1 MAIKTY
7 SAKKHGKKM
16 LSAHFAVGE
25 FASAYCDKILIDTE
39 LITLLEKVFA
49 HFSCSKIIISS
60 GYRPPVEDKAVGGSG
75 SGYHVRG
82 QAADFCA
89 YDANGKKIDSSKVVL
104 YLEDI
109 GVNGIGYRCGGSPVY
124 THVDTRTEY
133 KWYGDEANGKSC
145 TSFYTYLG
153 VKKTAEK
160 KPAESKPTTSTPAKK
175 NMNIS
180 DAGVEL
186 IKSYEGL
193 SLKACKALPTEQYY
207 TIGYGHYG
215 SDVKPTD
222 TITAEGA
229 KQLLKKDLVFYV
241 EHVNNALK
249 VEVTQNQ
256 FDACVS
262 LAYNIG
268 VYGFAESDLVKYL
281 NAGKFFKACAE
292 FTLWR
297 KSGGNII
304 AGLQNRRTK
313 ELRLFIKGNKVKLT
327 AEMNV
332 REKAGTSAKIVK
344 TLAKGKSIKI
354 TDISIN
360 YTDAAIDIW
369 GKYSGG
375 WICLKQGATFYAK

>member
-25 FASAYCDKILIDTE
+25 FASAYCDKILIDTG

-60 GYRPPVEDKAVGGSG
+60 GYRPPAEDIAVGGSG
-75 SGYHVRG
+75 SGYHVKG

-89 YDANGKKIDSSKVVL
+89 YDAKGNRIGSDKIAL

-109 GVNGIGYRCGGSPVY
+109 GVNGIGYRCGGSSVY

-133 KWYGDEANGKSC
+133 KWYGDEATGASC

-153 VKKTAEK
+153 VKK
-160 KPAESKPTTSTPAKK
+160 STTSTATGKK
-175 NMNIS
+175 TMNIS

-193 SLKACKALPTEQYY
+193 SLKACKALPTEEFY

-215 SDVKPTD
+215 QDVKPTD

-229 KQLLKKDLVFYV
+229 LKMLKNDLKFYV
-241 EHVNNALK
+241 KHVNDALK

-268 VYGFAESDLVKYL
+268 VYGFADSDLVKYL
-281 NAGKFFKACAE
+281 NTGKFFKACAE

-304 AGLQNRRTK
+304 IGLQNRRTK

-327 AEMNV
+327 ETMNV
-332 REKAGTSAKIVK
+332 REKASTSAKILK
-344 TLAKGKSIKI
+344 TVAKSKSIKI
-354 TDISIN
+354 TDVSVN

-375 WICLKQGATFYAK
+375 WVCLKQGSTFFAK